1 MSAED
6 RKLCTKEIAAEL
18 GCSVETVRRYW
29 RDGKL
34 RRFGAFK
41 SGRTA
46 PIRMPL
52 SGLRRFKRDGG

>member
-1 MSAED
+1 MSASE
-6 RKLCTKEIAAEL
+6 RIMHAKEIAAEL

-41 SGRTA
+41 TGATS
-46 PIRMPL
+46 PIRMPR
-52 SGLRRFKRDGG
+52 SGVQRFKRECR